1 VRKREFISDGLLK
14 GHASYT
20 SEHLW
25 ATYVACAGKVGV
37 TRIAALNGENSPSF
51 HLGQVLIVIC
61 DWNMPGIAGIDVLRR
76 VRAAGFD
83 VPFLMVTG
91 RADSGSIWEAKE
103 ASVSAFVSKPFS
115 QAQLEARMRIVLA
128 KQQRVAG

>member
-1 VRKREFISDGLLK
+1 LLENARELID
-14 GHASYT
+14 
-20 SEHLW
+20 
-25 ATYVACAGKVGV
+25 
-37 TRIAALNGENSPSF
+37 
-51 HLGQVLIVIC
+51 IVIC
-61 DWNMPGIAGIDVLRR
+61 DWNMPDSAGIDVLCR

-91 RADSGSIWEAKE
+91 RADSESILEAKE
-103 ASVSAFVSKPFS
+103 AGVSAFVSKAFS

>member
-1 VRKREFISDGLLK
+1 MSDGLLK
-14 GHASYT
+14 VQASDT

-25 ATYVACAGKVGV
+25 ATCVACAGKVGV

-76 VRAAGFD
+76 VRAA
-83 VPFLMVTG
+83 
-91 RADSGSIWEAKE
+91 A
-103 ASVSAFVSKPFS
+103 
-115 QAQLEARMRIVLA
+115 AQLEARMRIVLA